1 MLFVIVPVNPVQW
14 RECSLEP
21 KAGRH
26 DALGQAIIS
35 PLIGHLPSLC
45 KYLSSMLEKKKLSD
59 WWPSEQEAKCWKHC
73 RLSRPA
79 LSRATCN
86 GIARGEARRAAT
98 GVPSEQ
104 SSSREGTLHH
114 ITSVTTSPSQ
124 SVVTSCILW
133 FVCPSGILDHT
144 HSSRHLL
151 LVQCRS
157 RKNGRGTSKTYVYR
171 HTYICVSMHVYRTLL
186 LSAHIYLQAHAY
198 M

>member
-1 MLFVIVPVNPVQW
+1 VD
-14 RECSLEP
+14 P

-26 DALGQAIIS
+26 DELGQAIIP
-35 PLIGHLPSLC
+35 PLIETQRECILVEN
-45 KYLSSMLEKKKLSD
+45 SSSQKGGKKKTLKAR
-59 WWPSEQEAKCWKHC
+59 PGQEAKHRKHC

-98 GVPSEQ
+98 GVPEK
-104 SSSREGTLHH
+104 SSSRQGTLHQ
-114 ITSVTTSPSQ
+114 ITAVTTSHAQ
-124 SVVTSCILW
+124 SVVTSCILGLCALLEYW
-133 FVCPSGILDHT
+133 TPT

-157 RKNGRGTSKTYVYR
+157 RNNGVSAARCRAKSKPSVKR
-171 HTYICVSMHVYRTLL
+171 HTYKCEHACVSTLL
-186 LSAHIYLQAHAY
+186 LSAHIYLQVHVC